1 MSLSTFSKILIAN
14 RSEIAVRVI
23 RGAHAL
29 GYNTVA
35 VYSDADRDAPH
46 VHLADEA
53 VCIGAAPVGESYL
66 VIEKILDAAKKTGAD
81 AIHPG
86 YGFLSENA
94 DFANAC
100 EQAGIVFI
108 GPSAESIDLMGNKR
122 AAKALMMAASV
133 PCLPGYNETDQDEAL
148 LIQAAEKIG
157 VPLMVKAAAGGG
169 GRGMRLVEDIEKV
182 ATAIK
187 AARSEAE
194 SAFGSGELI
203 LERAVMNGRHV
214 EIQVFADQHG
224 NVVHLGERD
233 CSVQRRH
240 QKIIEESPSPAVND
254 NMRAAMG
261 EAAVTAAQ
269 TINYVGAGTVEFLL
283 DETGEFYF
291 LEMNTRL
298 QVEHPVTEMVT
309 GQDLVQMQLLVA
321 AGEPL
326 HIAQD
331 DITFTGHA
339 LEVRLYAE
347 NAYDNFMPQTGQ
359 LVYWQEPEGE
369 GVRVDAG
376 IHGDFE
382 VSHYYDPMLAKI
394 ITYGANREQA
404 RRRMIRALGQT
415 TALGLTTNKS
425 FLVETLKHNV
435 FAAGEATTHFIE
447 KYLTVDGSDQPA
459 VSSLSIALAA
469 VLLSANGIQIAN
481 GWRSTGSFNWLVKVG
496 CNEEELLVD
505 VTRHKDQFSVIVDTT
520 VIDLC
525 ISESGENR
533 LNYESDG
540 VLRSACYAFAKDESL
555 YLDTGSG
562 ADHYTE
568 ISQSK
573 AAEAPELEADILAP
587 MNGKVVEVKVTE
599 GEHVEQGQVVAIL
612 EAMKIQHELAAGK
625 SGTVKN
631 VLVEEGQQIATRYL
645 MLEIEEDNEVE

>member
-1 MSLSTFSKILIAN
+1 MSTFSKILIAN

-94 DFANAC
+94 DFAKAC
-100 EQAGIVFI
+100 EQARIVFI

-122 AAKALMMAASV
+122 AAKELMMAAKV

-240 QKIIEESPSPAVND
+240 QKIIEESPSPAVSET
-254 NMRAAMG
+254 MRASMG
-261 EAAVTAAQ
+261 EAAVTAAR

-435 FAAGEATTHFIE
+435 FAAGQATTHFIE

-505 VTRHKDQFSVIVDTT
+505 VTRHKDQFSVIVDTA

-525 ISESGENR
+525 ISESGENQ

-540 VLRSACYAFAKDESL
+540 VLRSACYAFSKDESL
-555 YLDTGSG
+555 YLDVGSG

-587 MNGKVVEVKVTE
+587 MNGKVIEVKVTE

-631 VLVEEGQQIATRYL
+631 VLVEEGQQIGTRYL
-645 MLEIEEDNEVE
+645 MLEIEEDNEAE

>member
-66 VIEKILDAAKKTGAD
+66 VIEKILAAAKKTGAD

-133 PCLPGYNETDQDEAL
+133 PCLPGYNETDQDETL

-240 QKIIEESPSPAVND
+240 QKIIEESPSPAVNKA
-254 NMRAAMG
+254 MRAAMG

-321 AGEPL
+321 AGEQLPVT
-326 HIAQD
+326 QT

-359 LVYWQEPEGE
+359 LVYWQEPEGD

-376 IHGDFE
+376 IHSNFE

-394 ITYGANREQA
+394 ITWGGNREQA

-415 TALGLTTNKS
+415 VALGLTTNKS
-425 FLVETLKHNV
+425 FLVETLKHEV

-447 KYLTVDGSDQPA
+447 KHLTVDGSDQQAAKP
-459 VSSLSIALAA
+459 LNIALAA
-469 VLLSANGIQIAN
+469 ILLSRNGIETAN
-481 GWRSTGSFNWLVKVG
+481 GWRSTGSFNWLIKIAS
-496 CNEEELLVD
+496 NDEEFIVD
-505 VTRHKDQFSVIVDTT
+505 VTQHQDQFSVTVDDVIV
-520 VIDLC
+520 DLC
-525 ISESGENR
+525 IQETGGHQ

-540 VLRSACYAFAKDESL
+540 VRRSASYGFAKDESL

-562 ADHYTE
+562 ADHHIE

-645 MLEIEEDNEVE
+645 MLEIEEDD

>member
-1 MSLSTFSKILIAN
+1 MSTFSKILIAN